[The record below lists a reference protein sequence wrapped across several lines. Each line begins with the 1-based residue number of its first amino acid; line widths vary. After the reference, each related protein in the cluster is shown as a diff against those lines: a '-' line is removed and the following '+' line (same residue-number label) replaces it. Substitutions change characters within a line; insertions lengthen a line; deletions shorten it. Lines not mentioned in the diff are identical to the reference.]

1 MIRERALKV
10 VLVVVGLIFFGLVY
24 PLTMFVRQEP
34 GLAMM
39 LSLYVTLGIFLLL
52 AARNPSRNR
61 SLIAFTAWSSF
72 AHATLMRCRHFAAIA
87 AYLPMPAGADR
98 PDSTSLSGIVKQV
111 EDGTRPGRATVWP
124 GCGYGG
130 LGVQEPHAI
139 YYGALW
145 PTLHV
150 VLDMRVTI
158 PPPPVVHSA
167 ESFYTKYQT
176 CVMRHLPIMV
186 VCRVSYVLPL
196 RLLLL

>member
-39 LSLYVTLGIFLLL
+39 LSVYVTLGIFLLL

-111 EDGTRPGRATVWP
+111 EDGTRPGRATVVA
-124 GCGYGG
+124 G
-130 LGVQEPHAI
+130 
-139 YYGALW
+139 
-145 PTLHV
+145 
-150 VLDMRVTI
+150 
-158 PPPPVVHSA
+158 
-167 ESFYTKYQT
+167 
-176 CVMRHLPIMV
+176 
-186 VCRVSYVLPL
+186 L
-196 RLLLL
+196 RLRWAGCTRATCDLLRGAVADSTRCARHARDYPPSTRCT